1 MNDALDN
8 TLDSFLSR
16 WNDPDP
22 RLLVHTSGSTGQPKA
37 LWVEKERMRA
47 SARMTCSFLGLQPG
61 DTALLCLPLQYI
73 AGIMMVVRSLEWG
86 LTLQTASPRH
96 PETGS
101 EPPVFAA
108 MVPLQVA
115 RLLQRPSSREWVR
128 GIRHLLI
135 GGGAIDASLEQELR
149 SFPGAVWSTYGMTET
164 LSHIALRRIS
174 ASAGDGGPCE
184 VSPWY
189 TPLPGVRLH
198 QNAEGC
204 LVIDAPRV
212 SAETLVTHDMAELLP
227 DGRFR
232 ILGRL
237 DNVICTGGV
246 KVQIEQVEAL
256 LRPDLGDTFLI
267 TSRPDPLYGET
278 VVMLTTR
285 PVDETV
291 FRVLPPYW
299 KPRHIITVP
308 SLPFTATGKPDRAE
322 AKRIA
327 KSKTLCKVGL

>member
-1 MNDALDN
+1 MNYALD
-8 TLDSFLSR
+8 DSLSAFLAQ
-16 WNDPDP
+16 WNDPNP
-22 RLLVHTSGSTGQPKA
+22 RLLVHTSGSTGKPKP

-86 LTLQTASPRH
+86 LTLQTASPQH
-96 PETGS
+96 PETGGD
-101 EPPVFAA
+101 PPVFSA

-115 RLLQRPSSREWVR
+115 CLLQSPSGREWVR

-174 ASAGDGGPCE
+174 ATAGNIDTDE

-212 SAETLVTHDMAELLP
+212 CAETLVTHDMAEMLP

-237 DNVICTGGV
+237 DNVICTGGI
-246 KVQIEQVEAL
+246 KVQIEQAEAL
-256 LRPDLGDTFLI
+256 LRPYLGGTFLI
-267 TSRPDPLYGET
+267 TSRPDALYGEA

-291 FRVLPPYW
+291 FHVLPPYW
-299 KPRHIITVP
+299 KPRHIIPVS

-322 AKRIA
+322 AKRRA
-327 KSKTLCKVGL
+327 K